1 MLAFRGGAYWDC
13 RQGAWGIGSTPPRG
27 TVMADKRGVITGP
40 HPDGGW
46 QNKSDGASRAS
57 SRHATKAEAVARG
70 KQIAKRR
77 GVEHRIQ
84 PRPGGS
90 PRPTLTATIH
100 AGSKGDNERP
110 VEHA

>member
-1 MLAFRGGAYWDC
+1 
-13 RQGAWGIGSTPPRG
+13 
-27 TVMADKRGVITGP
+27 MADKRAVITGP

-84 PRPGGS
+84 TTDGRIAEANSYGNDPR
-90 PRPTLTATIH
+90 RI
-100 AGSKGDNERP
+100 KG
-110 VEHA
+110 